1 MRERREGEGRG
12 RGVRERG
19 DVGHYLRE
27 SVPRC
32 LDGKAEIRDFDVC
45 VVGFRGQQQVFRL
58 KWRLVCLDVR
68 AAGVAEALPGG
79 PKAHLVVG
87 DEWRLVCLDVRGC
100 GTRDG
105 TSRPKTHLGAG
116 WDRGI
121 EAPGYNGIAS
131 SRQAKDAP

>member
-1 MRERREGEGRG
+1 M
-12 RGVRERG
+12 RERG

-68 AAGVAEALPGG
+68 
-79 PKAHLVVG
+79 
-87 DEWRLVCLDVRGC
+87 GC

-131 SRQAKDAP
+131 SRQAKVAP